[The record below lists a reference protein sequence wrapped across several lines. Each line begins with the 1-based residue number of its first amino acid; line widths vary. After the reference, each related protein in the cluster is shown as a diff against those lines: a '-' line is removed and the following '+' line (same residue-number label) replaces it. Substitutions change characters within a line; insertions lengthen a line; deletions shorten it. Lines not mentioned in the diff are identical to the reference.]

1 MALPWLTVGTL
12 VLGNLDTIIA
22 VVKPA
27 FTKKQVEALP
37 SQTDL
42 LNQQIVELQAAASS
56 NAEQIHQLA
65 EQVKELVEALAQAG
79 ADAAEQRA
87 AARRWSLAAIS
98 VSVVA
103 LMLSV
108 GMVVMRS
115 GM

>member
-1 MALPWLTVGTL
+1 MALPWLTVGKL

-27 FTKKQVEALP
+27 FTKKKVETLP

-79 ADAAEQRA
+79 ADAAVQRA
-87 AARRWSLAAIS
+87 SARRWSLAAVS
-98 VSVVA
+98 VSVFS
-103 LMLSV
+103 LLLSAGFV
-108 GMVVMRS
+108 LS
-115 GM
+115 HSTF